1 MQAFSVRHTSIA
13 VQLPTNFSCM
23 QQAEA
28 TALIQQGIKS
38 NLPQHWADLGC
49 GSGTFT
55 VALATLLPPESH
67 ITAID
72 KTNQHLPALGNCIKI
87 DFSKTDF
94 VNEPIIISPLD
105 GILMANSL
113 HFVANKTKLINQLE
127 HTFKLNPQFLIVEY
141 DTAKANP
148 WVPYPISYQKLN
160 QAFSQLGYRTDKLAE
175 MPSRFGG
182 IIYSALA
189 FK

>member
-1 MQAFSVRHTSIA
+1 
-13 VQLPTNFSCM
+13 M

-28 TALIQQGIKS
+28 IALIQKGITS
-38 NLPQHWADLGC
+38 DLPQHWADLGC

-55 VALATLLPPESH
+55 IALASLLPPKSR

-72 KTNQHLPALGNCIKI
+72 KNNQRLPALSDGIKI
-87 DFSKTDF
+87 DFIKANF
-94 VNEPIIISPLD
+94 VDEPIVVSPLD
-105 GILMANSL
+105 TILMANSF
-113 HFVANKTKLINQLE
+113 HFVASKTKLINQLE
-127 HTFKLNPQFLIVEY
+127 HTFKGNPRFLIVEY
-141 DTAKANP
+141 DATKANP

-160 QAFSQLGYRTDKLAE
+160 HEFSLLGYRVDKLAE

-182 IIYSALA
+182 VIYSALA

>member
-1 MQAFSVRHTSIA
+1 
-13 VQLPTNFSCM
+13 M
-23 QQAEA
+23 QQSEA
-28 TALIQQGIKS
+28 ISLIQKGLTS
-38 NLPQHWADLGC
+38 DHPQHWADLGC

-55 VALATLLPPESH
+55 IALASLLPQESH

-72 KTNQHLPALGNCIKI
+72 KSNQHLPAFSDGIKI
-87 DFSKTDF
+87 DFIKADF
-94 VNEPIIISPLD
+94 VNEPIAVNLLD
-105 GILMANSL
+105 GILMANSF

-127 HTFKLNPQFLIVEY
+127 HTFKGNPRFLIVEY
-141 DTAKANP
+141 DATKANP

-160 QAFSQLGYRTDKLAE
+160 HEFSQLGYQIDKLAE

-182 IIYSALA
+182 VIYSALA